1 MKNNPDH
8 LPTAWVNQDRIWHQS
23 DTLCR
28 KSAEFHS
35 AIVPTSAVDRI
46 SWDGKEVQIPSG
58 KVDRISW
65 DESKVFVHLP
75 KEAVEQSPQHH
86 LTPVGT
92 VLD

>member
-1 MKNNPDH
+1 VKNNPDH

-46 SWDGKEVQIPSG
+46 SWD
-58 KVDRISW
+58 
-65 DESKVFVHLP
+65 ESKVFVHLP